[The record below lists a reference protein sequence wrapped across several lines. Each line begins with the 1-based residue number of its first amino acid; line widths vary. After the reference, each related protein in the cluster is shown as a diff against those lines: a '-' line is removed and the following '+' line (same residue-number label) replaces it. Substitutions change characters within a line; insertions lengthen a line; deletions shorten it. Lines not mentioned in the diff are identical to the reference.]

1 MKDRRRALPILLL
14 VASAWL
20 AAGPGGVTLLAA
32 AACRHHGESHASH
45 ASHSGAP
52 TNAPC
57 YCDHMTGGS
66 DVTLA
71 PAHASVAAV
80 PVLHPGP
87 LVEVSF
93 PLPAS
98 PVPGFVRSP
107 IPPPPNPQ
115 A

>member
-1 MKDRRRALPILLL
+1 MAHRRCLLPTLLL
-14 VASAWL
+14 AASAWL

-32 AACRHHGESHASH
+32 AACRHHAERHASH

-66 DVTLA
+66 DVALA
-71 PAHASVAAV
+71 PAQAPAAV
-80 PVLHPGP
+80 VLVLHSGP
-87 LVEVSF
+87 VAQVPF
-93 PLPAS
+93 PLPVS
-98 PVPGFVRSP
+98 PFPGFVRSP
-107 IPPPPNPQ
+107 IPPPPNPL

>member
-1 MKDRRRALPILLL
+1 MKDRRRMFPILLL

-32 AACRHHGESHASH
+32 AACRHHAVSHAGHPGHGS
-45 ASHSGAP
+45 AP

-66 DVTLA
+66 DITLA
-71 PAHASVAAV
+71 PAQAPAAAV
-80 PVLHPGP
+80 PVPHPGP
-87 LVEVSF
+87 LADVPF
-93 PLPAS
+93 PRPTS
-98 PVPGFVRSP
+98 PFSGFVRSP
-107 IPPPPNPQ
+107 IPPPPNPH